1 MSGVDVRFV
10 AGLDDHSTFPDIVRD
25 AGLDQRFGVIQDT
38 YVPGATDGMVF
49 DEPLWNALV
58 EFVLGSASDGVL
70 TVCPSLDR
78 MKEQAWDRFLAAWLA
93 QAPEDR
99 DPPDALFLR
108 RADKLVLSLIT
119 DPWYAIG
126 GPPLYHDSYAYSLFS
141 SADLGPQV
149 QAHLRQANLGGQ
161 WALSEEVVRVSRV
174 RPGAQERLQKAF
186 SLDWLKPRP
195 KA

>member
-1 MSGVDVRFV
+1 VSGVDVRFV

-38 YVPGATDGMVF
+38 YVPDSPDMVF
-49 DEPLWNALV
+49 NETLWLALV
-58 EFVLGSASDGVL
+58 EFVGTWAPDGVL
-70 TVCPSLDR
+70 TACPSLDR
-78 MKEQAWDRFLAAWLA
+78 MKEQAWDTFQSAWLLRV
-93 QAPEDR
+93 PEDR
-99 DPPDALFLR
+99 DPPDAVFLR
-108 RADKLVLSLIT
+108 RADKLVLGLIT

-126 GPPLYHDSYAYSLFS
+126 GPPLYHDSYTYSLFS